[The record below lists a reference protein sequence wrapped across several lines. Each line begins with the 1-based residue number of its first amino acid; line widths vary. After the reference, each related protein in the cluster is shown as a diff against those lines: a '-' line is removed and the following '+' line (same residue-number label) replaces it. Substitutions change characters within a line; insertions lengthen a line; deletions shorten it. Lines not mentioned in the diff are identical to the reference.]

1 ARPAD
6 STSVPAAASRVTIGW
21 IDEPAAEGI
30 VGSRIRI
37 AGWALDTL
45 GVASVEIRHAGVRH
59 AAQFGRPRHDVAV
72 VHPGYPDGSFGGFE
86 FEGPLGRG
94 GANPRVSRS
103 RLEVVAIARDGR
115 ETLLGTRS
123 VIAPESLQIWRDFD
137 QRGSRDGHG
146 SDAFFLLPALS
157 GIPAGSAEGL
167 GARYMPYLSP
177 TTRIGMRVPIL
188 YLRTTQGA
196 AGDWAFDPD
205 FDVARTHGARAVAE
219 DSLTALLADAVARGL
234 PVLVTLDGGIW
245 ADASGTVPEW
255 DVNDRLE
262 EDIANC
268 QWNERDE
275 VMPDDWLKHLPGSRA
290 APELARALT
299 LNVYATTVRRYKRRN
314 LQQAAAGLVAFMHA
328 HPGLFVGVNLDPD
341 VYINP
346 FFSEGQWYDYNPGT
360 LRQFRHWL
368 AGTGPYA
375 GATLPELP
383 DLSSWRRSRPLS
395 LEEAAALAR
404 RSFATWD
411 DVDAPRSFP
420 RDPAAPYWKDPWVHE
435 WEMFRRHLVTLHY
448 DELAQWLIDAGVP
461 GDRIWSSQG
470 LMAPWEG
477 CMSLALRE
485 SSPVRNYDSGGVSI
499 EGSKPRN
506 AHLGAIVYGPAATNE
521 MPMENGRS
529 LYATLADIDPGF
541 GIVEFNTADLRR
553 PRSHPTY
560 ADAYRALRDLWNAGA
575 RFVSPMAW
583 NGSNGLARDAPDY
596 APHTAWRNT
605 PLEDAALDFLLAR
618 TGLPLGSLL
627 WTFGSGHYG
636 DDDGWTAVAG
646 SSVAGVGG
654 LMLVP
659 DAGNGVA
666 LESPGDLRIDRQK
679 MTTVVAG
686 LPVDAEVDEIRVLL
700 CIGADP
706 QWIVAAAASDTSLKR
721 CSAGIAIT
729 LARVACGERAH
740 RVRIEF
746 RFPDRRSVTLSRIA
760 VLRGKWGQSCNTLG

>member
-1 ARPAD
+1 M
-6 STSVPAAASRVTIGW
+6 PAAASRVTIGW

-45 GVASVEIRHAGVRH
+45 GVASVEIRHAGIRH

-72 VHPGYPDGSFGGFE
+72 VHPGYPDGGFGGFE

-94 GANPRVSRS
+94 DANPRASRS

-383 DLSSWRRSRPLS
+383 DLSSWRRARPLS

-541 GIVEFNTADLRR
+541 GIVEFNTADLRK

-666 LESPGDLRIDRQK
+666 LESPRDLRIDRQK

-729 LARVACGERAH
+729 LARVASGERAH